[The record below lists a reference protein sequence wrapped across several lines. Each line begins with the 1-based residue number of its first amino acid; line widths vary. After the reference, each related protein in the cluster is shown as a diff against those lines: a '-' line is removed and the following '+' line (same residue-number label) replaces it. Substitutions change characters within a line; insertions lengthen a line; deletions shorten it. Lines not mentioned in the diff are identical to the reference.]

1 MGRIRRPYL
10 PGCLFHLTARTVRR
24 ERWFTP
30 DLRSAIVDELIEVV
44 EPSRMTLIAIAV
56 MSNHLHIVAQQ
67 GDRPLSAL
75 MQPLLRRVARR
86 VHEAHRMDGPVF
98 WRHYASRACLDPRY
112 ARNAVAYVHLNPVR
126 AGICDDPGDYPWT
139 SHALYADA
147 PGRRGTGPAGRLGSV
162 LDPTLALPL
171 FASGPGRSTR
181 ELGADYRAFIAWR
194 RSSRE
199 EEVGDE
205 GDANGSAGPP
215 RPSSPGSAWNWDG
228 SLSPLF
234 HEPVRPRSRIHTDA
248 FRPTA
253 PDPGTIARQVLAA
266 EAPGLSLVTLRA
278 SKGGPD
284 RVRVRHVIIR
294 RLSAAGYRNVQIARF
309 LRLSDSAVSYVLR
322 RAPQSGDPVR

>member
-30 DLRSAIVDELIEVV
+30 DLRSAIVDELIKVV
-44 EPSRMTLIAIAV
+44 EPSRMTLIAVAV

-67 GDRPLSAL
+67 GDRPLAAL
-75 MQPLLRRVARR
+75 MQPLLLRVARR
-86 VHEAHRMDGPVF
+86 VHEAHGMDGPVF

-126 AGICDDPGDYPWT
+126 AGMCDEPGDYPWT
-139 SHALYADA
+139 SHALYAEA
-147 PGRRGTGPAGRLGSV
+147 PGTRDRGPLCRLSSV
-162 LDPTLALPL
+162 LDPALALPL
-171 FASGPGRSTR
+171 FASAPGRSTGQLR
-181 ELGADYRAFIAWR
+181 DDYRTFIARR
-194 RSSRE
+194 RSVNE
-199 EEVGDE
+199 VEVGDDV
-205 GDANGSAGPP
+205 GSNDAAGPSRPPMLGSA
-215 RPSSPGSAWNWDG
+215 RNWGS

-234 HEPVRPRSRIHTDA
+234 HEPARPPSRIHTDGL
-248 FRPTA
+248 RPAA
-253 PDPGTIARQVLAA
+253 PDLGTIARLVLAA
-266 EAPGLSLVTLRA
+266 EAPGLSLATLRA

-322 RAPQSGDPVR
+322 RAPQPAATAG